1 MASKNNHRG
10 PQRGGRNN
18 QPDPITRWIVIGMV
32 SLVVVIGAVFTI
44 VSNKSSSNVA
54 LPPGASKEDGYG
66 IVFNADKSPT
76 ISIWEDFQC
85 PSCKRFEL
93 TNGPKVF
100 ELIQQGK
107 AKVVFHT
114 LSFLGD
120 ESVVAGMGGG
130 CAADQGKF
138 LEYKKF
144 LYDNQQEEHSG
155 TWTKPYVI
163 SMAATIGLDETKFA
177 ACLNTDKYRK
187 WLTNV
192 ADAGGKANINGTPT
206 VAIDGNIIESDQQ
219 GINYYTPEGFNAQ
232 LVKYGIK

>member
-1 MASKNNHRG
+1 MASKNRG

-32 SLVVVIGAVFTI
+32 ALVVVIGAVFTV
-44 VSNKSSSNVA
+44 VSNRSASNVA

-76 ISIWEDFQC
+76 INIWEDFQC
-85 PSCKRFEL
+85 PSCKRFEE
-93 TNGPKVF
+93 TNGAKISDV
-100 ELIQQGK
+100 IAQGK
-107 AKVVFHT
+107 AKVVFNT

-144 LYDNQQEEHSG
+144 LYDNQQEEGSG
-155 TWTKPYVI
+155 TWTKPFVI
-163 SMAATIGLDETKFA
+163 SMAAAAGLDETKFA

-187 WLTNV
+187 WLTNISAAG
-192 ADAGGKANINGTPT
+192 ADANINGTPT
-206 VAIDGNIIESDQQ
+206 VVINGEIIESDSQ
-219 GINYYTPEGFNAQ
+219 GVNYYTAEGFNAQ
-232 LVKYGIK
+232 LVKYGIN

>member
-1 MASKNNHRG
+1 MASKNRG

-32 SLVVVIGAVFTI
+32 LLVVVIGAVFTV
-44 VSNKSSSNVA
+44 VSNKSASNVA
-54 LPPGASKEDGYG
+54 LPPGASAADGYG

-76 ISIWEDFQC
+76 INIWEDFQC
-85 PSCKRFEL
+85 PSCKRFED
-93 TNGPKVF
+93 TNGAKIAEV
-100 ELIQQGK
+100 INQGK
-107 AKVVFHT
+107 AKVVFNT
-114 LSFLGD
+114 LSFLGP
-120 ESVVAGMGGG
+120 ESVVAGMGAG

-144 LYDNQQEEHSG
+144 LYDNQQQEGSG
-155 TWTKPYVI
+155 TWDKPYII
-163 SMAATIGLDETKFA
+163 SMATAMGLDETKFS

-192 ADAGGKANINGTPT
+192 SAAGGEANINGTPT
-206 VAIDGNIIESDQQ
+206 VVIDGNIIESDQQ

-232 LVKYGIK
+232 LVKYGIN

>member
-1 MASKNNHRG
+1 MASKNRG

-32 SLVVVIGAVFTI
+32 ALVVVIGAVFTV
-44 VSNKSSSNVA
+44 VSNRSASNVA

-76 ISIWEDFQC
+76 INIWEDFQC
-85 PSCKRFEL
+85 PSCKRFEE
-93 TNGPKVF
+93 TNGAKISDV
-100 ELIQQGK
+100 IAQGK
-107 AKVVFHT
+107 AKVVFNT

-144 LYDNQQEEHSG
+144 LYQNQQEEGSG

-163 SMAATIGLDETKFA
+163 SMAAAAGLDETKFA

-192 ADAGGKANINGTPT
+192 SAAGADANINGTPT
-206 VAIDGNIIESDQQ
+206 VVINGEIIESDSQ
-219 GINYYTPEGFNAQ
+219 GVNYYTAEGFNAQ
-232 LVKYGIK
+232 LVKYGIN

>member
-1 MASKNNHRG
+1 MASKNNNRG

-18 QPDPITRWIVIGMV
+18 QPDPVTRWIVIGMV
-32 SLVVVIGAVFTI
+32 SLVVIIGAIFTV
-44 VSNKSSSNVA
+44 VSNKSASNVA

-76 ISIWEDFQC
+76 INIWEDFQC
-85 PSCKRFEL
+85 PSCKRFED
-93 TNGPKVF
+93 TNGAKIF
-100 ELIQQGK
+100 ELITEGK
-107 AKVVFHT
+107 AKVVFNT

-120 ESVVAGMGGG
+120 ESVVAGMGAG

-138 LEYKKF
+138 LEYKK
-144 LYDNQQEEHSG
+144 YMYTNQQEEHSG

-163 SMAATIGLDETKFA
+163 SMAAALGLDETKFA

-192 ADAGGKANINGTPT
+192 SAAGGDANINGTPT
-206 VAIDGNIIESDQQ
+206 VVIDGTIMESDQQ
-219 GINYYTPEGFNAQ
+219 GVNYYTAEGFVAQ
-232 LVKYGIK
+232 LAKFGIK

>member
-1 MASKNNHRG
+1 MASKHRV

-32 SLVVVIGAVFTI
+32 ALVVVIGAVFTV
-44 VSNKSSSNVA
+44 VSNKSASNVA

-76 ISIWEDFQC
+76 INIWEDFQC
-85 PSCKRFEL
+85 PSCKRFEE
-93 TNGPKVF
+93 TNGAKIS
-100 ELIQQGK
+100 EIISQGK
-107 AKVVFHT
+107 AKVVYNT

-120 ESVVAGMGGG
+120 ESVVAGMGAG

-138 LEYKKF
+138 LEYKKY
-144 LYDNQQEEHSG
+144 LYDNQQEERSG
-155 TWTKPYVI
+155 TWTKPFVI
-163 SMAATIGLDETKFA
+163 SLAGVVGLDETKFA

-192 ADAGGKANINGTPT
+192 SAAGAEANINGTPT
-206 VAIDGNIIESDQQ
+206 VVIDGNIIESDSQ
-219 GINYYTPEGFNAQ
+219 GVNYYTSEGFNAQ
-232 LVKYGIK
+232 LVKYGIN

>member
-1 MASKNNHRG
+1 MASKNRG

-32 SLVVVIGAVFTI
+32 ALVVVIGAVFTV
-44 VSNKSSSNVA
+44 VSNRSASNVA

-76 ISIWEDFQC
+76 INIWEDFQC
-85 PSCKRFEL
+85 PSCKRFEE
-93 TNGPKVF
+93 TNGAKISDV
-100 ELIQQGK
+100 IAQGK
-107 AKVVFHT
+107 AKVVFNT

-138 LEYKKF
+138 LEYKQF
-144 LYDNQQEEHSG
+144 LYQNQQEEGSG

-163 SMAATIGLDETKFA
+163 SMAAAAGLDETKFA

-187 WLTNV
+187 WLTNISAAG
-192 ADAGGKANINGTPT
+192 ADANINGTPT
-206 VAIDGNIIESDQQ
+206 VVINGEIIESDSQ
-219 GINYYTPEGFNAQ
+219 GVNYYTAEGFNAQ
-232 LVKYGIK
+232 LVKYGIN

>member
-1 MASKNNHRG
+1 MASKNRG

-32 SLVVVIGAVFTI
+32 ALVVVIGAVFTV
-44 VSNKSSSNVA
+44 VSNRSASNVA

-76 ISIWEDFQC
+76 INIWEDFQC
-85 PSCKRFEL
+85 PSCKRFEE
-93 TNGPKVF
+93 TNGAKISDV
-100 ELIQQGK
+100 IAQGK
-107 AKVVFHT
+107 AKVVFNT

-144 LYDNQQEEHSG
+144 LYDNQQEEGSG
-155 TWTKPYVI
+155 SWTKPFVI
-163 SMAATIGLDETKFA
+163 SMAAAAGLDETKFA

-187 WLTNV
+187 WLTNISAAG
-192 ADAGGKANINGTPT
+192 ADANINGTPT
-206 VAIDGNIIESDQQ
+206 VVINGEIIESDSQ
-219 GINYYTPEGFNAQ
+219 GVNYYTAEGFNAQ
-232 LVKYGIK
+232 LVKYGIN